1 LNQMKRSAYLINTGR
16 GALVDEAALVR
27 ALSEGRLAGAALDV
41 FTTEPLPA
49 ESPLR
54 SAPNLLLS
62 PHQSSYARGTGER
75 VSLTAAQ
82 CIVDLMKGQKPQN
95 VLNPEVFASAALR
108 SNLGLSGR

>member
-1 LNQMKRSAYLINTGR
+1 MKRGAYLINTSR

-27 ALSEGRLAGAALDV
+27 ALSEGWIAGAALDV

-62 PHQSSYARGTGER
+62 PHQSSYARNTGER
-75 VSLTAAQ
+75 LSLTAAQ
-82 CIVDLMKGQKPQN
+82 AILDLMNGKKPQN
-95 VLNPEVFASAALR
+95 VLNPEVFDSRAAR
-108 SNLGLSGR
+108 AKAR